1 MNDNDYIVM
10 IDENGQP
17 YLAHAFGDRIKNL
30 ATTMNRKIRNN
41 VGAGSRARKDHKYI
55 MRVDNYFSP
64 GKHLY
69 LYTQDEVDAYMG
81 RNGNKKGSRT
91 LSNRIRDKLGWDERS
106 ARDDARANSGSNE
119 SNRMRYKA
127 AQDEY
132 NKTALG
138 KLENLGNR
146 LKSTTLGAIRGA
158 KKAAKWVDDHDAGLT
173 ETVRYAAKRNKVDE
187 DERKQLHREMVEG
200 GKIGRLANRVGESNT
215 AHRITEAAYNPGQAA
230 RNVGASVSNAARNA
244 GASVG
249 NAARN
254 AGNAVKNA
262 PQNVASTARNAAGN
276 ISSIIDERITGN
288 SAQQAMSSSGQN
300 ALMGLDGAAAEYV
313 DAVNKYNNSLEGAT
327 KNGLNSAV
335 TKAKDGLDKA
345 RSSLQSAWKS
355 ASNYLTKDQ
364 RAAAQ
369 AEIDTMMGL
378 DGSIGEWYD
387 THKVK

>member
-17 YLAHAFGDRIKNL
+17 YLAHAFGDRVKNF

-55 MRVDNYFSP
+55 MRVDNYFAP

-69 LYTQDEVDAYMG
+69 LYTQDEVAAFQG

-119 SNRMRYKA
+119 TNRMRYRA

-187 DERKQLHREMVEG
+187 DERKRLHREMVEG

-230 RNVGASVSNAARNA
+230 RNVGTAAVNTARNA
-244 GASVG
+244 GTAAV
-249 NAARN
+249 NTARN
-254 AGNAVKNA
+254 AGTTVKNA
-262 PQNVASTARNAAGN
+262 PAAARNAAGN
-276 ISSIIDERITGN
+276 ISNIVNTYVTGN
-288 SAQQAMSSSGQN
+288 DAQRRMSESSQGAM
-300 ALMGLDGAAAEYV
+300 MGFADKAAEYT
-313 DAVNKYNNSLEGAT
+313 DALNDYNKSLEGKV
-327 KNGLNSAV
+327 KNGLNSTV
-335 TKAKDGLDKA
+335 VKAKDRLDKVKGE
-345 RSSLQSAWKS
+345 LT
-355 ASNYLTKDQ
+355 ASYNSIKNLLTKDD
-364 RAAAQ
+364 RAAVQ

-378 DGSIGEWYD
+378 DGSVGEWYD

>member
-17 YLAHAFGDRIKNL
+17 YLAHAFGDRVKNF
-30 ATTMNRKIRNN
+30 ASTVNRKIRNN
-41 VGAGSRARKDHKYI
+41 VGARNRYKYKEHKYKE
-55 MRVDNYFSP
+55 RVDNYYGN

-69 LYTQDEVDAYMG
+69 LYTDDEVRAFHG
-81 RNGNKKGSRT
+81 QNGNQRGSRT
-91 LSNRIRDKLGWDERS
+91 LSNRIRDRLGYDERI
-106 ARDDARANSGSNE
+106 ARDEARANSGSNE

-127 AQDEY
+127 AQDAY

-138 KLENLGNR
+138 KLENIGNR

-158 KKAAKWVDDHDAGLT
+158 KKAAKWLDDHDAGLT

-230 RNVGASVSNAARNA
+230 RNVGTAAVNTARNA
-244 GASVG
+244 GTT
-249 NAARN
+249 
-254 AGNAVKNA
+254 VKNA
-262 PQNVASTARNAAGN
+262 PAAARNAAGN
-276 ISSIIDERITGN
+276 ISNIVNTYVTGN
-288 SAQQAMSSSGQN
+288 DAQRRMSESSQGAM
-300 ALMGLDGAAAEYV
+300 MGFADKAAEYT
-313 DAVNKYNNSLEGAT
+313 DALNDYNKSLEGKV
-327 KNGLNSAV
+327 KNGLNSTV
-335 TKAKDGLDKA
+335 VKAKDRLDKVKGE
-345 RSSLQSAWKS
+345 LT
-355 ASNYLTKDQ
+355 ASYNSIKNLLTKDD
-364 RAAAQ
+364 RAAVQ

-378 DGSIGEWYD
+378 DGSVGEWYD

>member
-17 YLAHAFGDRIKNL
+17 YLAHAFGDRVKNF

-55 MRVDNYFSP
+55 MRVDNYFAP

-69 LYTQDEVDAYMG
+69 LYTQDEVAAFEG

-106 ARDDARANSGSNE
+106 ARDDARAKSDSSIGAGI
-119 SNRMRYKA
+119 RYKS
-127 AQDEY
+127 AQDAY

-138 KLENLGNR
+138 KLENLSNAVKKR
-146 LKSTTLGAIRGA
+146 AKTTLGTIR
-158 KKAAKWVDDHDAGLT
+158 KAGKWLDDHDAGLT

-244 GASVG
+244 GASVS

-262 PQNVASTARNAAGN
+262 PQNAVSAARKAASN
-276 ISSIIDERITGN
+276 ITSIIDERVTGN
-288 SAQQAMSSSGQN
+288 SAQQEMSSSSRA
-300 ALMGLDGAAAEYV
+300 ALMGLDGAAADYV
-313 DAVNKYNNSLEGAT
+313 DAVNKYNSSLEGAT

-335 TKAKDGLDKA
+335 TRAKDSLDKA

-369 AEIDTMMGL
+369 AEINTMMGL

>member
-17 YLAHAFGDRIKNL
+17 YLAHAFGDGVRNF
-30 ATTMNRKIRNN
+30 ASTVNRKIRNN
-41 VGAGSRARKDHKYI
+41 VGKGNRYNYKEHKYKE
-55 MRVDNYFSP
+55 RVDNYYGN

-69 LYTQDEVDAYMG
+69 LYTDDEVRAFHG
-81 RNGNKKGSRT
+81 QNGNQRGSRT
-91 LSNRIRDKLGWDERS
+91 LSNRIRDKLGYDERI
-106 ARDDARANSGSNE
+106 ARDEARAKSDSSIGAGI
-119 SNRMRYKA
+119 RYKS
-127 AQDEY
+127 AQDAY

-138 KLENLGNR
+138 KLENLSNAVKKR
-146 LKSTTLGAIRGA
+146 AKTTLGTIR
-158 KKAAKWVDDHDAGLT
+158 KAGKWLDDHDAGLT

-200 GKIGRLANRVGESNT
+200 GKIGRLANRIGESNT

-230 RNVGASVSNAARNA
+230 RNVGASI
-244 GASVG
+244 G

-262 PQNVASTARNAAGN
+262 PQNIASTARNAAGN

-335 TKAKDGLDKA
+335 TKAKDSLDKA
-345 RSSLQSAWKS
+345 RSSLQAAWKS
-355 ASNYLTKDQ
+355 ASNYLTRDQ

>member
-17 YLAHAFGDRIKNL
+17 YLAHAFGDRVKNF
-30 ATTMNRKIRNN
+30 ASTVNRKIRNN
-41 VGAGSRARKDHKYI
+41 VGAGNRYKYKEHKYKE
-55 MRVDNYFSP
+55 RVDNYYGN

-69 LYTQDEVDAYMG
+69 LYTDDEVRAFHG
-81 RNGNKKGSRT
+81 QNGNQRGSRT
-91 LSNRIRDKLGWDERS
+91 LSNRIRDRLGYDERI
-106 ARDDARANSGSNE
+106 ARDEARANSGSNE

-127 AQDEY
+127 AQDAY

-138 KLENLGNR
+138 KLENIGNR

-158 KKAAKWVDDHDAGLT
+158 KKAAKWLDDHDAGLT

-230 RNVGASVSNAARNA
+230 RNVGTAAVNTARNA
-244 GASVG
+244 GTT
-249 NAARN
+249 
-254 AGNAVKNA
+254 VKNA
-262 PQNVASTARNAAGN
+262 PAAARNAAGN
-276 ISSIIDERITGN
+276 ISNIVNTYVTGN
-288 SAQQAMSSSGQN
+288 DAQRRMSESSQGAM
-300 ALMGLDGAAAEYV
+300 MGFADKAAEYT
-313 DAVNKYNNSLEGAT
+313 DALNDYNKSLEGKV
-327 KNGLNSAV
+327 KNGLNSTV
-335 TKAKDGLDKA
+335 VKAKDRLDKVKGE
-345 RSSLQSAWKS
+345 LT
-355 ASNYLTKDQ
+355 ASYNSIKNLLTKDD
-364 RAAAQ
+364 RAAVQ

-378 DGSIGEWYD
+378 DGSVGEWYD